1 MQKNRLNLHICGI
14 HLLKP
19 YKTVVSHLKLP
30 WCSYLPVKDAEFELS
45 LTRLLLALGT
55 SAREMTQ
62 SSLTAYSSLNGG
74 KTVG

>member
-1 MQKNRLNLHICGI
+1 MKEE
-14 HLLKP
+14 KDM
-19 YKTVVSHLKLP
+19 LKLP
-30 WCSYLPVKDAEFELS
+30 WCSYLTVNAAEFELS

-62 SSLTAYSSLNGG
+62 SSLTAYKSLNGG

>member
-1 MQKNRLNLHICGI
+1 MGKIKITNEKGRV
-14 HLLKP
+14 
-19 YKTVVSHLKLP
+19 KTKGEKGKLP

-45 LTRLLLALGT
+45 LTLLLLALGT

>member
-1 MQKNRLNLHICGI
+1 MGKIKITNEKGRV
-14 HLLKP
+14 
-19 YKTVVSHLKLP
+19 KTKCEKGMLKLP

>member
-1 MQKNRLNLHICGI
+1 MGKIKITNEKGRVKSKGEKGI
-14 HLLKP
+14 
-19 YKTVVSHLKLP
+19 LKLP